1 METSVNNSTRSGRIA
16 AFVIA
21 LLIAVPVLAHHANS
35 AYDRERTIS
44 VTGVVTRW
52 QFINPHAGIFLNVTD
67 DQGHVTEWAGEF
79 QSIQDLYRSLGW
91 NKDTFKPGDEI
102 TIFGNPDR
110 REGHPSMWT
119 SLVVMPDGT
128 RVDVRNLPE

>member
-52 QFINPHAGIFLNVTD
+52 QFINPHAVIFLNVTD
-67 DQGHVTEWAGEF
+67 D
-79 QSIQDLYRSLGW
+79 
-91 NKDTFKPGDEI
+91 
-102 TIFGNPDR
+102 
-110 REGHPSMWT
+110 
-119 SLVVMPDGT
+119 
-128 RVDVRNLPE
+128 